1 MINRDREINPI
12 PSEVKF
18 LNEQNLSQETLC
30 PTASQ
35 KEIKVRNWGGWNESY
50 ISSELTI

>member
-18 LNEQNLSQETLC
+18 LNEQNLSQETTLSDRF
-30 PTASQ
+30 P
-35 KEIKVRNWGGWNESY
+35 EGN
-50 ISSELTI
+50 